1 MNIRDLLKV
10 MVERDASD
18 IYLTV
23 GLPPIFRIDGVNHAV
38 KAEPFKNEDLEAQ
51 ANAIMLREKQ
61 RREFEDTLEMN
72 LSLFYPDL
80 GRFRANIFRQQGNVG
95 IVIRQIKLEIQSI
108 DELGLPDI
116 AKGIAMIK
124 RGLVLVVGATGCG
137 KSTTLAAM
145 IDHRNTNS
153 TGHIISI
160 EDPIEFVHQHKNS
173 VITQREVGFDTLSFQ
188 QALKNMLRQAPDVI
202 LIGEVRDTETMESA
216 LSFAETGHLC
226 LGTLHATNAYQAIER
241 ILNFFPAERHN
252 QIYLQLSLNLRAII
266 SQRLVPSLDGR
277 RIAGLEILMDTPR
290 IKELIKKGEI
300 DSIREAM
307 EQGVQEGCQTFD
319 TVMFE
324 LYKDNKISLEQ
335 ALLNSDSANNVR
347 LKIKLSNMERQAK
360 GSARG
365 EGEAKGSYQ
374 IRQRPS

>member
-1 MNIRDLLKV
+1 MNMRDLLKV

-38 KAEPFKNEDLEAQ
+38 KAEPLKNEDLEAQ

-72 LSLFYPDL
+72 LSLFYPDV

-108 DELGLPDI
+108 DQLGLPRISKD
-116 AKGIAMIK
+116 IAMIK

-188 QALKNMLRQAPDVI
+188 LALKNTMRQAPDVI
-202 LIGEVRDTETMESA
+202 LIGEIRDTETMESA
-216 LSFAETGHLC
+216 LNFAETGHLC

-266 SQRLVPSLDGR
+266 SQRLVPSLDGKR
-277 RIAGLEILMDTPR
+277 VAGMEILMDTPR
-290 IKELIKKGEI
+290 IKDLIKKGEI
-300 DSIREAM
+300 ASIKEAM
-307 EQGVQEGCQTFD
+307 EQGAQEGCQTFD
-319 TVMFE
+319 TVMFQ
-324 LYKDNKISLEQ
+324 LYQDQKISLEQ
-335 ALLNSDSANNVR
+335 ALLNADSANNVR
-347 LKIKLSNMERQAK
+347 LKIKLSSMERKAQ

>member
-51 ANAIMLREKQ
+51 ANSIMLREKQ

-145 IDHRNTNS
+145 VDYRNTNS

-202 LIGEVRDTETMESA
+202 LIGEVRDTDTMESA
-216 LSFAETGHLC
+216 LNFAETGHLC

-266 SQRLVPSLDGR
+266 SQRLVQSLDGKR
-277 RIAGLEILMDTPR
+277 VAGLEILMDTPR

-300 DSIREAM
+300 DSIRQAM

-335 ALLNSDSANNVR
+335 ALLNADSANNVR
-347 LKIKLSNMERQAK
+347 LKVKLSSMERQAQ

-365 EGEAKGSYQ
+365 EGEAKGRYQ